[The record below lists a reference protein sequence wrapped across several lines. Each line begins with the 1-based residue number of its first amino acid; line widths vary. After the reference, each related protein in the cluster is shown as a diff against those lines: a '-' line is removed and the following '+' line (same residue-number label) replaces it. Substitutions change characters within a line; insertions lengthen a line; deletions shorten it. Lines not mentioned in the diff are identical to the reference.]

1 MGSRPYDG
9 LTGNF
14 LTMNWQGIKDDL
26 MTPLSLRLYRFKNN
40 DPVNR
45 DPSMFQG
52 PKELYEKIKAMQDL
66 SAPLFH
72 QKNLFDTF
80 GFPFNVDSSSPLS
93 SSSRTSLRNVLEESR
108 RLTAVTPSVLSSQ
121 TLATPGGKVKIART
135 DSPLGKFVAF
145 WSGGNDRSGH

>member
-1 MGSRPYDG
+1 
-9 LTGNF
+9 
-14 LTMNWQGIKDDL
+14 MNWQGIKDDL
-26 MTPLSLRLYRFKNN
+26 MAPLSLRLYRFKNN

-72 QKNLFDTF
+72 PKKLLDTF
-80 GFPFNVDSSSPLS
+80 GFPFSLDSPLS
-93 SSSRTSLRNVLEESR
+93 SSSRTGLRNVLEESR
-108 RLTAVTPSVLSSQ
+108 RLTSVTPSVLSSQ
-121 TLATPGGKVKIART
+121 TPATPGGKVKITRT

-145 WSGGNDRSGH
+145 WSGRSGH

>member
-1 MGSRPYDG
+1 
-9 LTGNF
+9 
-14 LTMNWQGIKDDL
+14 

-72 QKNLFDTF
+72 PRNLFDTF
-80 GFPFNVDSSSPLS
+80 GFPFSLDSSNPLS
-93 SSSRTSLRNVLEESR
+93 SSSRTGLRNVLEESR
-108 RLTAVTPSVLSSQ
+108 RLTSVTPSVLSSAQ
-121 TLATPGGKVKIART
+121 TLATPGGQVKIART
-135 DSPLGKFVAF
+135 DSPLGKF
-145 WSGGNDRSGH
+145 